1 MPKENA
7 KISPATTN
15 RKKLLGGKTQTQK
28 CDVCTNAGGI
38 KYEQKTNGM
47 KTTDVVARKTTVIY
61 LKRSERETKGPK
73 TKTKRKQGSLKV
85 RMYNA
90 KCNDEQDI
98 CNMYKNKINNKTSR
112 GNTWSG

>member
-1 MPKENA
+1 MPNENA

-47 KTTDVVARKTTVIY
+47 KTTDVVARKNY
-61 LKRSERETKGPK
+61 SNLSQKKWRETKGPK
-73 TKTKRKQGSLKV
+73 TKTKRKQGSLKF
-85 RMYNA
+85 
-90 KCNDEQDI
+90 K
-98 CNMYKNKINNKTSR
+98 
-112 GNTWSG
+112 

>member
-1 MPKENA
+1 MPNENA

-61 LKRSERETKGPK
+61 LKEVKERPRDRKPK
-73 TKTKRKQGSLKV
+73 R
-85 RMYNA
+85 R
-90 KCNDEQDI
+90 E
-98 CNMYKNKINNKTSR
+98 SR
-112 GNTWSG
+112 VP